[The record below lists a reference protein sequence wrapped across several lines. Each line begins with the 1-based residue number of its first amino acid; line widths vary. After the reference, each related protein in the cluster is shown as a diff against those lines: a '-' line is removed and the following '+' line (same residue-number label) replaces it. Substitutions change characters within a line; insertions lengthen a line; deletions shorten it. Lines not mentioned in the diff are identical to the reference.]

1 MTVYEAMM
9 IMLAFGSLVALILSE
24 KSNHPCAWS
33 ALGSL
38 RF

>member
-24 KSNHPCAWS
+24 KK
-33 ALGSL
+33 
-38 RF
+38 